1 MTSLPIDNT
10 DNGDILRSITWQYDE
25 AENLIFVFSVL
36 KSAYDQTTKDLFD
49 ELANAVNPN
58 TADAFG
64 LAVLGRTLGI
74 PRLGLSLEL
83 YRKLIIGRMK
93 LLNGD
98 ATLEDYREYVGY
110 VFGDTVSVTD
120 GLDMSLTITVSDNAD
135 DEIKTLVNTRPD
147 VAFAFPAGVKSS
159 KHSDSLMFGLDGQQ
173 NDTDV
178 NVGGLDESGFNWR
191 LTPKGNWR

>member
-25 AENLIFVFSVL
+25 AEKLVFVFSVL

-98 ATLEDYREYVGY
+98 ATLEDYREYVKD
-110 VFGDTVSVTD
+110 VFGDAVSVSD
-120 GLDMSLTITVSDNAD
+120 GLDMSLTITVSDNASP
-135 DEIKTLVNTRPD
+135 EINTLVNTRPD

-159 KHSDSLMFGLDGQQ
+159 EHSQSGMLGLEGQE
-173 NDTDV
+173 DDAEV
-178 NVGGLDESGFNWR
+178 NVDTLDNAGFNWR